1 MRITINLKV
10 WGTRQA
16 DKTMRTTA
24 DETTKHDMTHEEE
37 IRRINDKKIH
47 IEKRGR

>member
-16 DKTMRTTA
+16 DKTMKITA

-37 IRRINDKKIH
+37 IRRINDKKID
-47 IEKRGR
+47 IDKIGR

>member
-16 DKTMRTTA
+16 DKTMRMTT

-37 IRRINDKKIH
+37 IERINDKKIH

>member
-16 DKTMRTTA
+16 DKTMKMTA
-24 DETTKHDMTHEEE
+24 NETKNHDMTYEEE